1 MDKITL
7 VTGGAKSGKSLFA
20 ENHLRAYG
28 LPLVYIATS
37 QAFDPEMEDRIAA
50 HRVQRGDG
58 WDTVEEP
65 LDLCGA
71 LKRTDGAGA
80 RLVDCMTLWLSN
92 VMHAERDWQAE
103 LEKVLDSLR
112 TQSSPGGAGH
122 E

>member
-50 HRVQRGDG
+50 HKVQRGGG
-58 WDTVEEP
+58 WDTVYSQT
-65 LDLCGA
+65 G
-71 LKRTDGAGA
+71 
-80 RLVDCMTLWLSN
+80 
-92 VMHAERDWQAE
+92 
-103 LEKVLDSLR
+103 LR
-112 TQSSPGGAGH
+112 TGAAEGSAH
-122 E
+122 RSARRL

>member
-50 HRVQRGDG
+50 HKVQRGDG

-71 LKRTDGAGA
+71 LMRTDGVGA
-80 RLVDCMTLWLSN
+80 RLVD
-92 VMHAERDWQAE
+92 
-103 LEKVLDSLR
+103 
-112 TQSSPGGAGH
+112 
-122 E
+122 